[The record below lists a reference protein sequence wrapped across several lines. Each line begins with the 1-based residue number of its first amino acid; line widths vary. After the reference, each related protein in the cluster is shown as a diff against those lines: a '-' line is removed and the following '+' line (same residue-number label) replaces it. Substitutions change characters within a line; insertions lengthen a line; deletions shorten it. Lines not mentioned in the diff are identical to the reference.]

1 MTTKPFATVIDAIT
15 GETYA
20 RELTAE
26 EIAELP
32 TTTNTD
38 IPQDET
44 PSPA

>member
-15 GETYA
+15 GETYT
-20 RELTAE
+20 RDLTPE

-32 TTTNTD
+32 TSTETD

-44 PSPA
+44 PTAD

>member
-15 GETYA
+15 GETYT

-32 TTTNTD
+32 TTSNPG
-38 IPQDET
+38 IPTDET
-44 PSPA
+44 PTAG